1 MRHVSM
7 PSKEATGPMAD
18 LVTKA
23 PDLDSVSWNSDGSVH
38 ISWTNN
44 AVTGATYSSIE
55 VSARV
60 AGGAPRA
67 IFTISGSAINARTA
81 DIASN
86 SAIVWDV
93 GADYVLTLRA
103 FGPAGWSL
111 PSSGKTLNG
120 LSTPTPS
127 ISSAARPSASAGL
140 ISLDV
145 SPVPP
150 VTVIKSYV
158 QCRLEGTATW
168 KQVNAT
174 TTAGQRTINVPGLD
188 GTRSYEVRVQST
200 GSAGVSA
207 WSSVKTI
214 PAYYT
219 RPAGVS
225 DLLHARASNGQVTLT
240 WSGTSTA
247 TGPYTGQRIY
257 RAVGATGQL
266 QVYKTIAGTARSWTD
281 TAAVSTQSYRYAVEP
296 YSPMGAASSRPE
308 RAVPA
313 SILIPNAPSAAP
325 TVAYVATNKVDV
337 TWVRNATTDRPYTS
351 QKVLRRKAGATAW
364 ATIATVAGT
373 ATSFTDAPGANS
385 RLEYAILPV
394 NAAGEAASTSPVSAV
409 ATTIPAPPG
418 SLTAKW
424 SGASSILVSWP
435 NFSSVGD
442 AIDLEFS
449 TDNSTWQTAATG
461 LAISARSWTHASV
474 STTVPHWYRLRVRR
488 TDATTTPASAWVKSA
503 VVTALTTPL
512 APTVSLPQSVDA
524 TDVIRVEWVH
534 RPVDGTT
541 QTKAEVKVGSTTY
554 TVTGGNGYYDIPAG
568 TLTNGTS
575 YSLTVRTAGASGTLG
590 PWSSGLTLA
599 AQARP
604 TVAITSPAAGA
615 WAAQTLR
622 VEWTSTGY
630 DHLVELLN
638 GSGTTLLQ
646 SRRLTATGSASTSF
660 DGLDDQTAYLV
671 RVTSRDAVQWSL
683 PTTVAITTDFE
694 RPGPPF
700 IWGEFREA
708 TATTALGARPGA
720 DYRINRVNYAQPDDQ
735 WERGAGS
742 AIRDLVTL
750 THPQTGV
757 SHECSQVQFT
767 ALGQSVFHITHHE
780 FAGGTPLVGTVTVS
794 APEPGATVFLGIGLL
809 ADPVW
814 AAESV
819 AVPVW
824 PETVTLA
831 IEAESPTGEWAQS
844 LVIRPDTIGSLYLF
858 DTAIITGPTPID
870 PTYFTSTTR
879 SDQYVYVGDPR
890 RGEVFELE
898 EVSTGGDFT
907 LVETE
912 RIDFYRSL
920 NGGSTWQLV
929 GESDRDWTRVDLLPP
944 LAPILYKARAY
955 GAAGGW
961 AESDPITV
969 DCTSRDIHLN
979 FGAGWLGHVRGGRFT
994 GDSSGGG
1001 RESVVHDYGRPT
1013 FTAYQAEELTP
1024 RSITRTVQLLSDAS
1038 TYEEWIDALGS
1049 LGEVVYREPMG
1060 LSLRGVAQLGS
1071 WGRESRYKS
1080 SVAFTIHQTSQEVS

>member
-1 MRHVSM
+1 
-7 PSKEATGPMAD
+7 MAD

-23 PDLDSVSWNSDGSVH
+23 PDLDSVSWNSNGSVR

-44 AVTGATYSSIE
+44 AITGATYSSIE

-67 IFTISGSAINARTA
+67 IFTISGSAINTRTA

-86 SAIVWDV
+86 SAIGWGV

-127 ISSAARPSASAGL
+127 ISSATRPSASAGL
-140 ISLDV
+140 ISFDV
-145 SPVPP
+145 SPVAP

-200 GSAGVSA
+200 GSAGASA

-240 WSGTSTA
+240 WSGASTA

-337 TWVRNATTDRPYTS
+337 AWVRNATTDRPYTS

-373 ATSFTDAPGANS
+373 ATSYTDAPGANY

-409 ATTIPAPPG
+409 VTTIPAPPG
-418 SLTAKW
+418 SLSAKW

-541 QTKAEVKVGSTTY
+541 QTKAEVKVGSTTF
-554 TVTGGNGYYDIPAG
+554 TVSGGNGYYDIPAS

-599 AQARP
+599 ARARP
-604 TVAITSPAAGA
+604 TVTITSPTAGA
-615 WAAQTLR
+615 WVAQTLL
-622 VEWTSTGY
+622 VQWTSTGY
-630 DHLVELLN
+630 DHVVELLV
-638 GSGTTLLQ
+638 GTGTTLFQ
-646 SRRLTATGSASTSF
+646 SQRVTATGSASASF
-660 DGLDDQTAYLV
+660 DGLDDQAAYLV
-671 RVTSRDAVQWSL
+671 RVASRDAVQWSL

-694 RPGPPF
+694 RPAPPGIAGRF
-700 IWGEFREA
+700 DESS
-708 TATTALGARPGA
+708 ATTALEASPLIGLEAQ
-720 DYRINRVNYAQPDDQ
+720 RINVGHVKRWTRGGVPAPLASFPDSPNLGINLRDGVISLTGGGWQ
-735 WERGAGS
+735 IGDT
-742 AIRDLVTL
+742 IRIVLEAEAWSNT
-750 THPQTGV
+750 
-757 SHECSQVQFT
+757 
-767 ALGQSVFHITHHE
+767 
-780 FAGGTPLVGTVTVS
+780 GTVTASLGTVTGVTGTTIGPGENTWDYRWARKEFVFT
-794 APEPGATVFLGIGLL
+794 APMAGGPIQLKTTGGTGSHYVREVVVTVNARDAETWTYFDENSRAEGKVYGLTPAGL
-809 ADPVW
+809 PY
-814 AAESV
+814 E
-819 AVPVW
+819 AVPI
-824 PETVTLA
+824 ETA
-831 IEAESPTGEWAQS
+831 
-844 LVIRPDTIGSLYLF
+844 
-858 DTAIITGPTPID
+858 
-870 PTYFTSTTR
+870 
-879 SDQYVYVGDPR
+879 GDIP
-890 RGEVFELE
+890 V
-898 EVSTGGDFT
+898 VD
-907 LVETE
+907 TE
-912 RIDFYRSL
+912 RVTFHRSL

-1001 RESVVHDYGRPT
+1001 REAVVHDYGRPT